1 MKNRILILSLLLAFS
16 SLALRGQY
24 RYVDLENQFLAPQ
37 DSLFLKLPN
46 SLDVRF
52 SVKNLGPD
60 TLFVGDSI
68 NYTYSF
74 FDRLPYTI
82 YVLSKDIH
90 PGDSLIISETIKV
103 SENLS
108 NQTFSGYASLV
119 WGSLYPRA
127 WNSAK
132 SPHKPLSLDKDSMAN
147 SRDYVLIHWYGRLN
161 AKESIET
168 AKPAQIFPN
177 PMQEQLTILAPW
189 PMAEIRLLHASGA
202 LLVKEQGHAS
212 KDASMPTKN
221 LGPGIYF
228 VHIQYAN
235 GRFETLKVTN

>member
-90 PGDSLIISETIKV
+90 PGDSLIISETIEV
-103 SENLS
+103 SENPS

-161 AKESIET
+161 AKESLDAKT
-168 AKPAQIFPN
+168 AAKAYPN

-189 PMAEIRLLHASGA
+189 PMAELHLLNASGA
-202 LLVKEQGHAS
+202 LLSKEQGQGS
-212 KDASMPTKN
+212 KEASMATKN
-221 LGPGIYF
+221 LKPGMYF

-235 GRFETLKVTN
+235 GRFETLKVAK

>member
-1 MKNRILILSLLLAFS
+1 MKNRILTFSLLLAFS

-24 RYVDLENQFLAPQ
+24 RYVDLENRFLAPQ

-46 SLDVRF
+46 SLDVSF

-68 NYTYSF
+68 NYAYHF
-74 FDRLPYTI
+74 FKLFPHNTQ
-82 YVLSKDIH
+82 VLKKDIY
-90 PGDSLIISETIKV
+90 PGDSLIISETIEV
-103 SENLS
+103 SENPT
-108 NQTFSGYASLV
+108 NQTFKGHLRLSWSSYF
-119 WGSLYPRA
+119 PRA
-127 WNSAK
+127 WNRAK
-132 SPHKPLSLDKDSMAN
+132 SPHKELSLDKDTMAN

-212 KDASMPTKN
+212 KEASMPTKN
-221 LGPGIYF
+221 LGPGIYY
-228 VHIQYAN
+228 VYIQYAN